1 MENLTNQV
9 LELRD
14 GKKYFILRQAAYKG
28 KSYFLAAELTQDG
41 EDFTNNFIFLE
52 KVTGENDGNAGF
64 GVMEVKDPTVL
75 DVLAKNIK
83 LD

>member
-9 LELRD
+9 LALAN
-14 GKKYFILRQAAYKG
+14 GKKFFVLRQAVYKG
-28 KSYFLAAELTQDG
+28 TTYFLSAELTEDE

-52 KVTGENDGNAGF
+52 KVGDEGLK
-64 GVMEVKDPTVL
+64 VKKVKDQNII

>member
-9 LELRD
+9 LKLKS
-14 GKKYFILRQAAYKG
+14 GASFFVLRQAAYKG
-28 KSYFLAAELTQDG
+28 VTYFLGAELTDDE

-52 KVTGENDGNAGF
+52 KVD
-64 GVMEVKDPTVL
+64 KDDKFIVRPVS
-75 DVLAKNIK
+75 DPKVIEVLAKNIK

>member
-14 GKKYFILRQAAYKG
+14 GKKYFVLRQAAYKG
-28 KSYFLAAELTQDG
+28 GSYFLAAEVTPDG

-52 KVTGENDGNAGF
+52 KVVGENDGNAGF
-64 GVMEVKDPTVL
+64 AVKEVKDPVIL

>member
-9 LELRD
+9 LALAN
-14 GKKYFILRQAAYKG
+14 GKKFFVLRQAVYKG
-28 KSYFLAAELTQDG
+28 TTYFLSAELTEDE
-41 EDFTNNFIFLE
+41 EDFTNNFIFLQ
-52 KVTGENDGNAGF
+52 KVGDEGLK
-64 GVMEVKDPTVL
+64 VKKVKDQNII